1 MSLTPFILTSR
12 SADPFLS
19 DPFFR
24 DSWQI
29 FDPFRDEHFTG
40 RRSGH
45 GGDGSDP
52 TRQLSPLLTSDLM
65 ETEKEFKVLADL
77 PGVNPQDLE
86 LTIEGSSLLMKAERK
101 HTHENKT
108 DKYHSLERSYGKVQ
122 RRIKLPKN
130 ADLANATTRFKDGV
144 LTVTIPKVVEQP
156 AAPTKLTINCE

>member
-29 FDPFRDEHFTG
+29 FDPFRDEHFAG

-45 GGDGSDP
+45 GGEADL
-52 TRQLSPLLTSDLM
+52 TRQLSPLLTSDLV

-86 LTIEGSSLLMKAERK
+86 LSIEGSTLLMKAERK

-130 ADLANATTRFKDGV
+130 ADLTNASTRFKDGV
-144 LTVTIPKVVEQP
+144 LTVTIPKVAEQP